1 MIKHLLQGRPFG
13 HPLHPILN
21 HFPIALFVL
30 SLLLDVATL
39 FGYGGSELFD
49 GPDFFGNRGNPL
61 MVAAFYTMALG
72 VVMGVLAAIT
82 GLADYL
88 DIRADHPGKRNATL
102 HMNLN
107 LAMLVLYALNLN
119 LRNGDLGGGS
129 TPILPFVLS
138 LVGVGILSVSG
149 YLGGQL
155 VYDEGVGVGRHLRK
169 ADVPQQTV
177 KVLSSRAGDDGFVA
191 VANEG
196 ALSEGETLR
205 VQVDRVVMAVARVEG
220 KTYAF
225 QEFCTHRFGPLSEGN
240 FHGHEVQCPWHQ
252 SCFDV
257 RTGKVTQGPAKVDL
271 NVYESKVE
279 GGKILVR
286 VPVGDDEE

>member
-21 HFPIALFVL
+21 HFPIALFVI
-30 SLLLDVATL
+30 SLLFDTATL
-39 FGYGGSELFD
+39 LGYGGNAFVL
-49 GPDFFGNRGNPL
+49 
-61 MVAAFYTMALG
+61 AAFYTMILG
-72 VVMGVLAAIT
+72 VVMGVLAALT
-82 GLADYL
+82 GLADYV

-102 HMNLN
+102 HMGLN
-107 LAMLVLYALNLN
+107 LTMLVLYAVNLN
-119 LRNGDLGGGS
+119 LRNGDLGAGG
-129 TPILPFVLS
+129 TPLLPFLLS
-138 LVGVGILSVSG
+138 LAGVGIIGVSG

-155 VYDEGVGVGRHLRK
+155 VYDDGVGIGRHLRH
-169 ADVPQQTV
+169 ADAPPQTI
-177 KVLSSRAGDDGFVA
+177 KVLSSRANSEGFVA
-191 VANEG
+191 VADEG
-196 ALSEGETLR
+196 RIGEGETLR
-205 VQVDRVVMAVARVEG
+205 VQVDRMVMAVVKLEG

-240 FHGHEVQCPWHQ
+240 FHDHQVQCPWHR

-271 NVYESKVE
+271 NVYESKVQ

-286 VPVGDDEE
+286 MPDSE

>member
-21 HFPIALFVL
+21 HFPIGLFVI
-30 SLLLDVATL
+30 SLLFDIATL
-39 FGYGGSELFD
+39 FGMGGNALV
-49 GPDFFGNRGNPL
+49 L
-61 MVAAFYTMALG
+61 AAFYTMALG
-72 VVMGVLAAIT
+72 VVMGILAAIT
-82 GLADYL
+82 GLADYV
-88 DIRADHPGKRNATL
+88 DIRADHPGRRNATL
-102 HMNLN
+102 HMALN

-119 LRNGDLGGGS
+119 LRNGDLAASS

-138 LVGVGILSVSG
+138 LVGVGIIGLSG

-155 VYDEGVGVGRHLRK
+155 VYDDGVGVGRHLRK
-169 ADVPQQTV
+169 AGAPPQTV
-177 KVLSSRAGDDGFVA
+177 QASPARARTDGFVA
-191 VANEG
+191 VTDEGNLAEG
-196 ALSEGETLR
+196 ATLR
-205 VQVDRVVMAVARVEG
+205 VQVGRVVMAVARIDG
-220 KTYAF
+220 RTYAF

-286 VPVGDDEE
+286 VPGDQEPP

>member
-30 SLLLDVATL
+30 SLLFDVATL
-39 FGYGGSELFD
+39 FGYGGNGLV
-49 GPDFFGNRGNPL
+49 L
-61 MVAAFYTMALG
+61 AAFYAMLLG
-72 VVMGVLAAIT
+72 VVMGILAAIT
-82 GLADYL
+82 GLADYV
-88 DIRADHPGKRNATL
+88 DIRADHPGKRGATL
-102 HMNLN
+102 HMGLN
-107 LAMLVLYALNLN
+107 LAMLVLYAINLN
-119 LRNGDLGGGS
+119 LRNGDLAASS

-138 LVGVGILSVSG
+138 LVGVGIVGLSG
-149 YLGGQL
+149 YIGGQL
-155 VYDEGVGVGRHLRK
+155 VYDDGVGVGRHLRK
-169 ADVPQQTV
+169 ADAPAQTV
-177 KVLSSRAGDDGFVA
+177 KVLSSRAGSDGFVA
-191 VANEG
+191 VADEGSLAEG
-196 ALSEGETLR
+196 ATLR
-205 VQVDRVVMAVARVEG
+205 VQVDRVVMAIARLEG

-257 RTGKVTQGPAKVDL
+257 RTGKVTNGPAKVDL
-271 NVYESKVE
+271 NVYEAKVE

-286 VPVGDDEE
+286 VPDAE

>member
-21 HFPIALFVL
+21 HFPIALFVI
-30 SLLLDVATL
+30 SLLFDMATL
-39 FGYGGSELFD
+39 FGYGENALVLAS
-49 GPDFFGNRGNPL
+49 
-61 MVAAFYTMALG
+61 FYTMILG
-72 VVMGVLAAIT
+72 VVMGVLASIT

-102 HMNLN
+102 HMGLN
-107 LAMLVLYALNLN
+107 LAMLVLYATNLN
-119 LRNGDLGGGS
+119 LRNGDLASTS

-138 LVGVGILSVSG
+138 LVGVGIIGVSG

-155 VYDEGVGVGRHLRK
+155 VYDEGVGVGRHLRD
-169 ADVPQQTV
+169 ADAPPQTL
-177 KVLSSRAGDDGFVA
+177 KVLSSRAGPDGFVA
-191 VANEG
+191 VAEEG
-196 ALSEGETLR
+196 ALPEGATLR
-205 VQVDRVVMAVARVEG
+205 VQVDTNVMAVARIEG

-240 FHGHEVQCPWHQ
+240 FHGYEVQCPWHQ

-257 RTGKVTQGPAKVDL
+257 RTGKVTQGPAKLDL

-279 GGKILVR
+279 GGKVLVR
-286 VPVGDDEE
+286 VPNDEQ

>member
-1 MIKHLLQGRPFG
+1 MIKHLLQGRPLG

-21 HFPIALFVL
+21 HFPIALFVI
-30 SLLLDVATL
+30 SLLFDAATL
-39 FGYGGSELFD
+39 FGYGGNALV
-49 GPDFFGNRGNPL
+49 L
-61 MVAAFYTMALG
+61 AAFYTMILG

-102 HMNLN
+102 HMGLN
-107 LAMLVLYALNLN
+107 LAMLVLYAVNLN
-119 LRNGDLGGGS
+119 LRNGELGAGR
-129 TPILPFVLS
+129 TPILPLLLS
-138 LVGVGILSVSG
+138 LAGVGIIGVSG

-155 VYDEGVGVGRHLRK
+155 VYDDGVGVGRHLRR
-169 ADVPQQTV
+169 AGAPPHTI
-177 KVLSSRAGDDGFVA
+177 KVLSSRADPGGFVA
-191 VANEG
+191 VADEG
-196 ALSEGETLR
+196 RLGDGETLR
-205 VQVDRVVMAVARVEG
+205 VQVDRTVMAVVKLEG

-252 SCFDV
+252 SCFDI

-286 VPVGDDEE
+286 LLDSD

>member
-21 HFPIALFVL
+21 HFPIGLFVI
-30 SLLLDVATL
+30 SLLFDIASLS
-39 FGYGGSELFD
+39 GMGGNALV
-49 GPDFFGNRGNPL
+49 L
-61 MVAAFYTMALG
+61 AAFYTMALG
-72 VVMGVLAAIT
+72 VVMGILAAIT

-88 DIRADHPGKRNATL
+88 DIRADHPGRRNATL
-102 HMNLN
+102 HMVLN

-119 LRNGDLGGGS
+119 LRNGDLAAVS
-129 TPILPFVLS
+129 APILPFVLS
-138 LVGVGILSVSG
+138 LVGVGMIGLSG

-169 ADVPQQTV
+169 ADAPPQTIQ
-177 KVLSSRAGDDGFVA
+177 SSPSRARSDWFVA

-196 ALSEGETLR
+196 NLAEGATLR
-205 VQVDRVVMAVARVEG
+205 VQVGRVVLAVARIDG

-257 RTGKVTQGPAKVDL
+257 RTGKVTQGPARVDL

-279 GGKILVR
+279 GGKVLVR
-286 VPVGDDEE
+286 VPASQESD

>member
-21 HFPIALFVL
+21 HFPIALFVI
-30 SLLLDVATL
+30 SLLFDIATL
-39 FGYGGSELFD
+39 LGYGGNAFVL
-49 GPDFFGNRGNPL
+49 
-61 MVAAFYTMALG
+61 AAFYTMLLG
-72 VVMGVLAAIT
+72 VVMGVLASVT

-102 HMNLN
+102 HMGLN

-119 LRNGDLGGGS
+119 LRNGDLGAGS
-129 TPILPFVLS
+129 TPVLPLLLS
-138 LVGVGILSVSG
+138 VAGVGIIGVSG

-155 VYDEGVGVGRHLRK
+155 VYDDGVGVGRHLRR
-169 ADVPQQTV
+169 ADAPPQTL
-177 KVLSSRAGDDGFVA
+177 KVLSSRARPDGFVA
-191 VANEG
+191 VADEG
-196 ALSEGETLR
+196 TLSEGARLR
-205 VQVDRVVMAVARVEG
+205 VQVDRTVMSVAKIEG

-240 FHGHEVQCPWHQ
+240 FHGYEVQCPWHQ

-257 RTGKVTQGPAKVDL
+257 RTGKVTNGPAKVDL

-279 GGKILVR
+279 GGKVLVR
-286 VPVGDDEE
+286 VPDSE

>member
-21 HFPIALFVL
+21 HFPIALFVI
-30 SLLLDVATL
+30 SLLFDAATL
-39 FGYGGSELFD
+39 LGYGGNAFVL
-49 GPDFFGNRGNPL
+49 
-61 MVAAFYTMALG
+61 AAFYTMILG
-72 VVMGVLAAIT
+72 VVMGVLAALT
-82 GLADYL
+82 GLADYV

-102 HMNLN
+102 HMGLN
-107 LAMLVLYALNLN
+107 LTMLVLYAVNLN
-119 LRNGDLGGGS
+119 LRNGDLGPGS
-129 TPILPFVLS
+129 TPLLPFLLS
-138 LVGVGILSVSG
+138 LAGVGIIGVSG

-155 VYDEGVGVGRHLRK
+155 VYDDGVGIGRHLRH
-169 ADVPQQTV
+169 ADAPPQTI
-177 KVLSSRAGDDGFVA
+177 KVLSSRANSEGFVA
-191 VANEG
+191 VADEG
-196 ALSEGETLR
+196 RIGEGETLR
-205 VQVDRVVMAVARVEG
+205 VQVDRTVMAVVKLEG

-240 FHGHEVQCPWHQ
+240 FHDHQVQCPWHR

-271 NVYESKVE
+271 NVYESKVQ

-286 VPVGDDEE
+286 MPDSE

>member
-21 HFPIALFVL
+21 HFPIALFVI
-30 SLLLDVATL
+30 SLLFDVSTL
-39 FGYGGSELFD
+39 FGYGGNVFVL
-49 GPDFFGNRGNPL
+49 
-61 MVAAFYTMALG
+61 AAFYAMLLG
-72 VVMGVLAAIT
+72 VVTGVLAAIT

-102 HMNLN
+102 HMGLN
-107 LAMLVLYALNLN
+107 LTMLVLYAANLN
-119 LRNGDLGGGS
+119 LRNGDLAAGS
-129 TPILPFVLS
+129 ASILPFLLS
-138 LVGVGILSVSG
+138 LAGVGIIGVSG

-155 VYDEGVGVGRHLRK
+155 VYDDGVGVGRHLRE
-169 ADVPQQTV
+169 ADAPPQTL
-177 KVLSSRAGDDGFVA
+177 KVLSSRARPDGFVA
-191 VANEG
+191 VADEG
-196 ALSEGETLR
+196 TLSEGETLR
-205 VQVDRVVMAVARVEG
+205 AQIDRTVMAIARIEG

-257 RTGKVTQGPAKVDL
+257 RTGKVTSGPAKVDL

-279 GGKILVR
+279 GGKVLVR
-286 VPVGDDEE
+286 LPDGD

>member
-1 MIKHLLQGRPFG
+1 MIKHLLQGRPLG

-21 HFPIALFVL
+21 HFPIALFVI
-30 SLLLDVATL
+30 SLLFDAATL
-39 FGYGGSELFD
+39 LGYGGNAFVL
-49 GPDFFGNRGNPL
+49 
-61 MVAAFYTMALG
+61 AAFYTMILG
-72 VVMGVLAAIT
+72 VVTGVLAALT
-82 GLADYL
+82 GLADYV

-102 HMNLN
+102 HMGLN
-107 LAMLVLYALNLN
+107 LTMLVLYAVNLN
-119 LRNGDLGGGS
+119 LRNADLGVAG
-129 TPILPFVLS
+129 TPLLPFLLS
-138 LVGVGILSVSG
+138 LAGVGIIGVSG

-155 VYDEGVGVGRHLRK
+155 VYDDGVGIGRHLRQ
-169 ADVPQQTV
+169 ADAPPQTI
-177 KVLSSRAGDDGFVA
+177 KVLSSRANADGFVP
-191 VANEG
+191 VADEG
-196 ALSEGETLR
+196 RIGDGETLR
-205 VQVDRVVMAVARVEG
+205 VQVDRTVMAIVKLEG

-240 FHGHEVQCPWHQ
+240 FHDHQVQCPWHR

-286 VPVGDDEE
+286 LPENE

>member
-1 MIKHLLQGRPFG
+1 
-13 HPLHPILN
+13 
-21 HFPIALFVL
+21 
-30 SLLLDVATL
+30 
-39 FGYGGSELFD
+39 
-49 GPDFFGNRGNPL
+49 
-61 MVAAFYTMALG
+61 MALG
-72 VVMGVLAAIT
+72 VVMGVLASIT

-88 DIRADHPGKRNATL
+88 DIRADHPGKRNATMHL
-102 HMNLN
+102 SLN
-107 LAMLVLYALNLN
+107 LAMLVLYAFNLN
-119 LRNGDLGGGS
+119 LRNSDLGVGS
-129 TPILPFVLS
+129 TPILPLVLS
-138 LVGVGILSVSG
+138 LAGVGILSVSG

-155 VYDEGVGVGRHLRK
+155 VYDEGVGVGRHLRD
-169 ADVPQQTV
+169 ADAPPQTL
-177 KVLSSRAGDDGFVA
+177 KVLSSSARDDDFVA
-191 VANEG
+191 VADDG
-196 ALSEGETLR
+196 ALSEGEALR
-205 VQVDRVVMAVARVEG
+205 VQVDNVVMAVARVEG

-286 VPVGDDEE
+286 VPDSGEEE

>member
-39 FGYGGSELFD
+39 FGYV
-49 GPDFFGNRGNPL
+49 GNAL
-61 MVAAFYTMALG
+61 VLAAFYTMALG

-102 HMNLN
+102 HMTLN
-107 LAMLVLYALNLN
+107 LVMLVLYALNLN
-119 LRNGDLGGGS
+119 LRNGDLGAES
-129 TPILPFVLS
+129 TPMLPFVLS
-138 LVGVGILSVSG
+138 LVGVGILSLSG

-169 ADVPQQTV
+169 ANVPQQTV
-177 KVLSSRAGDDGFVA
+177 KVLSSRAGDDGFLA

-205 VQVDRVVMAVARVEG
+205 VQVDRVVMAVAKVEG

-271 NVYESKVE
+271 NVYETKVQ

-286 VPVGDDEE
+286 VPVGDDEG